1 MVEVRPPVPMTA
13 SPRTVLLAT
22 FAVGMLACDRSPKGG
37 RSSGPAAASALDAP
51 AAKAPAPRPA
61 CVRLPGA
68 PALAIGRLTDDRLDH
83 GATPEA
89 PAAGPDDPPDTTGPL
104 AGVAVEFARAAE
116 DGSSF
121 LLGLLQHDKDS
132 RAGVAVLDAPGSARY
147 LDLGRVEATA
157 EPPRV
162 AARAGHWLALVVD
175 PTPTGS
181 VLRLFGIVRQ
191 GGRDEV
197 VLGPE
202 LRNGRRDPGHA
213 DLAVLPSGRALL
225 VWDREG
231 PKGLPEVVGV
241 EVDGRSLKS
250 RSAPFVL
257 SSPGEPASEPRLL
270 ATDTGYWL
278 LWLAE
283 TPRAEGAEVD
293 SEAGLLAEPPA
304 VLFVS
309 ELDAAG
315 RRLGPAVALNRDEPA
330 PVVLDARVL
339 PSGRLLVAHRLAR
352 ADRPT
357 DDQPIHL
364 STLGPGGAVTLREI
378 SSEELRGPGA
388 PSVLGRALQDTSW
401 LALEDSGGEAVLAL
415 LLADG
420 TARVVSVAGL
430 GGRVA
435 LAGDPSRLLT
445 AEPRGI
451 GVELEILTCSLP

>member
-1 MVEVRPPVPMTA
+1 MPMTKA
-13 SPRTVLLAT
+13 QRTVLLCT
-22 FAVGMLACDRSPKGG
+22 LAVGALACDRSPKGG
-37 RSSGPAAASALDAP
+37 AGSGPAAASAAEAS
-51 AAKAPAPRPA
+51 AAKPPATRPGCA
-61 CVRLPGA
+61 RLPGA
-68 PALAIGRLTDDRLDH
+68 PALAVGRLTDDRLDR
-83 GATPEA
+83 GATSEA
-89 PAAGPDDPPDTTGPL
+89 PPLGPDDPPDSAGPL

-116 DGSSF
+116 DGPSF
-121 LLGLLQHDKDS
+121 LLGLLQHDKES
-132 RAGVAVLDAPGSARY
+132 RAGVAVLDAPGTARY
-147 LDLGRVEATA
+147 LDLGRVEEAA

-162 AARAGHWLALVVD
+162 AARGGHWLALVVD

-191 GGRDEV
+191 GEREQL

-202 LRNGRRDPGHA
+202 LRQGRRDPDHA

-231 PKGLPEVVGV
+231 PQGLPEVVGF
-241 EVDGRSLKS
+241 EVDARTLKP

-309 ELDAAG
+309 ELDVAG

-339 PSGRLLVAHRLAR
+339 PAGRLLVAHRLAR

-364 STLGPGGAVTLREI
+364 STLGPGGAVSQREI
-378 SSEELRGPGA
+378 SSEDLRGPGA
-388 PSVLGRALQDTSW
+388 PSVLGRIGQDTSW
-401 LALEDSGGEAVLAL
+401 LALEDSGGEGVLAR

>member
-1 MVEVRPPVPMTA
+1 VPMTRA
-13 SPRTVLLAT
+13 QTTVLLASL
-22 FAVGMLACDRSPKGG
+22 ALGALACDRPTKKDPGPEPPAG
-37 RSSGPAAASALDAP
+37 RSVADAP
-51 AAKAPAPRPA
+51 AAKPPAKRPG
-61 CVRLPGA
+61 CTRLPGA

-83 GATPEA
+83 GATSEEEPLG
-89 PAAGPDDPPDTTGPL
+89 PAEPPDTTGPL

-116 DGSSF
+116 DGPSF
-121 LLGLLQHDKDS
+121 LLGLLQHEAES

-147 LDLGRVEATA
+147 LDLGRVEAAA

-162 AARAGHWLALVVD
+162 AARAGHWLALVID
-175 PTPTGS
+175 PTSAGS

-191 GGRDEV
+191 GGRDELR
-197 VLGPE
+197 LGPE
-202 LRNGRRDPGHA
+202 LRKGRRDPGSG
-213 DLAVLPSGRALL
+213 DLAVLPNGRALL

-231 PKGLPEVVGV
+231 PKGLPEVAGF
-241 EVDGRSLKS
+241 EVDARSLKP

-257 SSPGEPASEPRLL
+257 SSPGEPASEPRLF

-283 TPRAEGAEVD
+283 TPGAEGTEVD

-309 ELDAAG
+309 ELDGAG
-315 RRLGPAVALNRDEPA
+315 RSRGPAVALNRDEPA
-330 PVVLDARVL
+330 ALVLDARVL
-339 PSGRLLVAHRLAR
+339 PSGHLLVAHRLAR

-364 STLGPGGAVTLREI
+364 STLGPGGTVTRREI
-378 SSEELRGPGA
+378 SSDQLRGPGA
-388 PSVLGRALQDTSW
+388 PSILGRAGQDPSW
-401 LALEDSGGEAVLAL
+401 LALEDSGGEAVLARL
-415 LLADG
+415 LPDG
-420 TARVVSVAGL
+420 TARVATGAGL

-435 LAGDPSRLLT
+435 LAGDPRRLLT

-451 GVELEILTCSLP
+451 GVELEILTCTLD